1 MIERRAVLR
10 AYGWLFLGAGIF
22 FVLFPGTVTALVNML
37 STPLGARPLQDS
49 GRFWLALAG
58 AMMAMIS
65 SLAFSLSR
73 DPDQGA
79 AWSALLISKGISTLL
94 FFLFALIERN
104 PLLLVGAA
112 VDGPIFLHLWLLRK
126 ETEDDPWASRAG
138 RAGRP
143 FYEVYFAKLNDPAT
157 RSAAW
162 VRFTLRKSE
171 GLVSTGL
178 WCVLF
183 DAPAKRVLVE
193 HWEEPRLP
201 ESGASDP
208 LLRLGACSLGRSS
221 MRAEG
226 PPAADRG
233 ITRGSVTEP
242 SGEGMPSPSVAGRRP
257 ASEAV
262 GAAWDLSWKPRSQG
276 WDFVPSALQSL
287 GAAKSC
293 YRSMVPAGLFEG
305 RVRVRE
311 KHLWFSEAWGSV
323 GHLWGRGM
331 AEDWRWA
338 HAVFP
343 GAAPGEAA
351 AKAPPSSKG
360 GRAPLPEG
368 AAVFEILSARARV
381 GPALTPRMTSANLL
395 FQGKARESLGLLAV
409 WSNRTREEEG
419 GWSFRV
425 DFGDLLAEG
434 FCRPDPAMTA
444 ELDYADPAGG
454 ALLCRNCGVSGL
466 ALRLLDK
473 SGALLAEFD
482 TPDGASVEMVARC

>member
-10 AYGWLFLGAGIF
+10 GYGWLFLGAGIF
-22 FVLFPGTVTALVNML
+22 FVLSPGTLIGSLNML
-37 STPLGARPLQDS
+37 AVPLGARPLQDS
-49 GRFWLALAG
+49 GRFWLVLAG

-65 SLAFSLSR
+65 NLAFSLSR

-79 AWSALLISKGISTLL
+79 AWSALLVSKGTSTLL
-94 FFLFALIERN
+94 FTLFALSERN

-112 VDGPIFLHLWLLRK
+112 VDGPIFLHLWLLRG
-126 ETEDDPWASRAG
+126 EAEDDPWASRAG

-171 GLVSTGL
+171 GLVSTGF

-183 DAPAKRVLVE
+183 DAPAKRVLME

-201 ESGASDP
+201 ESGESDP
-208 LLRLGACSLGRSS
+208 LLRLGAASLGRSS
-221 MRAEG
+221 MRADGPARMGARSPEG
-226 PPAADRG
+226 A
-233 ITRGSVTEP
+233 
-242 SGEGMPSPSVAGRRP
+242 
-257 ASEAV
+257 
-262 GAAWDLSWKPRSQG
+262 AAWDLSWKPRSQG
-276 WDFVPSALQSL
+276 WDFVPPALRSL

-293 YRSMVPAGLFEG
+293 YRSPMPAGLFEG
-305 RVRVRE
+305 RLRIGE

-343 GAAPGEAA
+343 GAAPGE
-351 AKAPPSSKG
+351 
-360 GRAPLPEG
+360 E
-368 AAVFEILSARARV
+368 AVFEILSARARV
-381 GPALTPRMTSANLL
+381 GPALTPHMTSANLR

-409 WSNRTREEEG
+409 WTNRTREEEG
-419 GWSFRV
+419 GWSFRA

-434 FCRPDPAMTA
+434 FCRPDSAMTA

-454 ALLCRNCGVSGL
+454 ELLCRNCGVSGL
-466 ALRLLDK
+466 TLRLRDK
-473 SGALLAEFD
+473 SGALVAEFD
-482 TPDGASVEMVARC
+482 TPDGAAVETVTRC